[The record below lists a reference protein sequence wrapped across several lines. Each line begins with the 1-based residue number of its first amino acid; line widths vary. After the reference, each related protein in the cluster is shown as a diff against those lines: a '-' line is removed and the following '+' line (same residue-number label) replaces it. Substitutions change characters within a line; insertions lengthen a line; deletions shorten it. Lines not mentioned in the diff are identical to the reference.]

1 MIFRFYHL
9 HAFSIFS
16 EGSEST
22 KSRRTWKINK
32 IWLQCLHANEKQYI
46 VTLQHVYLF
55 ITILRNTCFRH
66 QRGFLF
72 PYNCMNA
79 FTEKGIREMI
89 GNTNYPKKGSH

>member
-1 MIFRFYHL
+1 MEDK
-9 HAFSIFS
+9 A
-16 EGSEST
+16 T
-22 KSRRTWKINK
+22 KYGYNVCMQMR
-32 IWLQCLHANEKQYI
+32 QYI
-46 VTLQHVYLF
+46 VNLQHVYLF

-89 GNTNYPKKGSH
+89 GNTSYPQKGSH

>member
-1 MIFRFYHL
+1 M
-9 HAFSIFS
+9 
-16 EGSEST
+16 ED
-22 KSRRTWKINK
+22 KSHK